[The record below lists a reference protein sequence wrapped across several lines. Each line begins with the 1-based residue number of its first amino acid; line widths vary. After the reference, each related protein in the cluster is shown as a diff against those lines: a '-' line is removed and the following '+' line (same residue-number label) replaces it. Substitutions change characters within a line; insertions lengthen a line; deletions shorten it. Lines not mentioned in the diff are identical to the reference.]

1 MPTTN
6 RRPAAPRGQGSR
18 LRQEI
23 LEVTARLLEEH
34 GDAAALSLR
43 AVARE
48 VGVAATSI
56 YLHFDSLGSLVRA
69 VKNEQFDELSE
80 VLVAA
85 MEQAPEDPRARL
97 RAMSQAYF
105 DFALDRPGTYKV
117 MFSTTVALPP
127 SEFPSGENAFALAV
141 SAVRA
146 ARGSDDDVRLVAAQ
160 LWCLMHGMVLLRSSR
175 PQFDWPDRDTQ
186 LDDLVHRMVDL

>member
-1 MPTTN
+1 MSDTK
-6 RRPAAPRGQGSR
+6 RRPAAPRGQGNR

-23 LEVTARLLEEH
+23 LEVTARLLEER

-43 AVARE
+43 AIARE

-56 YLHFDSLGSLVRA
+56 YLHFDSLDALVRA
-69 VKNEQFDELSE
+69 VKNEQFDELNE

-85 MEQAPEDPRARL
+85 MEQAPEEPRARL
-97 RAMSQAYF
+97 RAMTQAYF
-105 DFALDRPGTYKV
+105 DFALDRPGTYQV

-146 ARGSDDDVRLVAAQ
+146 ARGSDDDVHLVAAQ
-160 LWCLMHGMVLLRSSR
+160 MWCLMHGMVLLRSTR

-186 LDDLVHRMVDL
+186 LDDLVRRMVDV